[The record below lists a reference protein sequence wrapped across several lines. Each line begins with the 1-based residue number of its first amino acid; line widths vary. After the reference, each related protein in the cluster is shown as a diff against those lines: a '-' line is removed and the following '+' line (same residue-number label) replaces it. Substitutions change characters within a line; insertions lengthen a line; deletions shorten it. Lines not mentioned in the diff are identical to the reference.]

1 LTQKKNSFITSAL
14 GVFEGVDAD
23 VVDELGVDVFGAKV
37 SLHVLEG
44 RLEKLGD
51 VLTHHLFNFGV
62 DVGLDER
69 SKEETKLS

>member
-1 LTQKKNSFITSAL
+1 M
-14 GVFEGVDAD
+14 FEGVDAD

-62 DVGLDER
+62 DVGLD
-69 SKEETKLS
+69 